1 MLQLYYSDD
10 GLLKFIIR
18 IGDLMKKAFTLAE
31 VLVTMGIIGVV
42 AALTTPAL
50 LSNVQNKGLEAR
62 IQKAH
67 NIVSNAVGTYM
78 VNENLSKLDTGALS
92 GPNNLST
99 FLMNNFR
106 VAQNCG
112 TSTTG
117 CFAKSYSSID
127 GSATSK
133 VSNCSG
139 GSVLLQDGIALC
151 WTPAEDDVK
160 WGQDKYDAMVEDIAN
175 GKDKN
180 IVDLMNLL
188 DKMRN
193 QAALYGEP
201 SSYYK
206 IIVDTNG
213 PKKPN
218 VSGRDLFVMYLKV
231 DGQVTDLTWDPKNW
245 TAKNKPKVLADIKK
259 TATPM
264 PIGMLLTNGW
274 DMNY

>member
-10 GLLKFIIR
+10 GLLKFIIK

-78 VNENLSKLDTGALS
+78 VNENLSNLDTGVLS
-92 GPNNLST
+92 GPNSLSG

-117 CFAKSYSSID
+117 CFASSYSSID
-127 GSATSK
+127 GSATST

-160 WGQDKYDAMVEDIAN
+160 WGQDQIDAMNEQVQNGDINIAEYMN
-175 GKDKN
+175 SIDK
-180 IVDLMNLL
+180 IRA
-188 DKMRN
+188 K
-193 QAALYGEP
+193 AELYGRSS

-206 IIVDTNG
+206 IVVDTNG

-245 TAKNKPKVLADIKK
+245 TAKNKPKVLANIKK
-259 TATPM
+259 SADPM

-274 DMNY
+274 SMDY